1 MPDGSQPSGGTEM
14 DPEAVSAIA
23 DEVDELA
30 QALTAAAAYPTAGEL
45 SVDNFGGLPAA
56 QRVGADF
63 LKMNQQ
69 LATSFGYV
77 GQLMTATENAL
88 KAAAGLQVDTETQ
101 AADTFGRVGGAF

>member
-1 MPDGSQPSGGTEM
+1 M

-30 QALTAAAAYPTAGEL
+30 QALTAAAAYPTPAEGL

-63 LKMNQQ
+63 LEMNQQ